1 MRYLH
6 RDDLRSWSTFDE
18 ARNIDFNGLA
28 WIREGGNVLVD
39 PVEMGAFD
47 LQQLKDL
54 GGAAIIVVTNG
65 DHIRDASAL
74 STALGAKILG
84 PAAERDNFEIA
95 CDGWLADGEEVVGGL
110 RVFALQG
117 SKTPGELALLLEDKT
132 LITGDLIRG
141 QRGGRLNLLPDAKMA
156 DPAAARDS
164 VKRLAALPSVEA
176 VLVGDGW
183 SVFRDGRT
191 RLSEL

>member
-18 ARNIDFNGLA
+18 TRNIDFNGLA

-39 PVEMGAFD
+39 PVTMGAFD

-54 GGAAIIVVTNG
+54 GGARFIVVTNG
-65 DHIRDASAL
+65 DHIRDAVAL
-74 STALGAKILG
+74 ATALGAEVVG
-84 PAAERDNFEIA
+84 PAGERNNFA
-95 CDGWLADGEEVVGGL
+95 VTCDGWLADGDEVVDGL
-110 RVFALQG
+110 RVFALEG
-117 SKTPGELALLLEDKT
+117 SKTPGELALLLEETT

-141 QRGGRLNLLPDAKMA
+141 QRGGTLNLLPDAKMA

-183 SVFRDGRT
+183 SVFRDGRA
-191 RLSEL
+191 RLCEL